1 MHLCPA
7 LALGQMNIR
16 AGLCDKFAR
25 QVIKPEQEKS
35 IKDAG

>member
-16 AGLCDKFAR
+16 AGLYDEFVR
-25 QVIKPEQEKS
+25 HVTKPEQEKS

>member
-16 AGLCDKFAR
+16 AGLCDEFAS
-25 QVIKPEQEKS
+25 QVTEPEQEKS